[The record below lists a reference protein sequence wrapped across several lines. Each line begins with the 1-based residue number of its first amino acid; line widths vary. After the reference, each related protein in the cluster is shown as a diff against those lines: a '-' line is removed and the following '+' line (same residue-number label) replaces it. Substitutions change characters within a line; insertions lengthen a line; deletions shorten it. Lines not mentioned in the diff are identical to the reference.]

1 MAKPASRPLVYVADE
16 PDGDPTQALTP
27 ERIKAASRRHPGLFD
42 KFRFAYG
49 ADPKRA
55 DPKHL
60 AEASAKVDAAVAD
73 LQKFRV
79 KAAVKVPEGF
89 TKGAIDAF
97 ESHRKGQL
105 KVCDDQDRR
114 LAAARQRLKEVAAL
128 LK

>member
-1 MAKPASRPLVYVADE
+1 MGVSKEFNSESDRKAYLAKYAKKV
-16 PDGDPTQALTP
+16 
-27 ERIKAASRRHPGLFD
+27 
-42 KFRFAYG
+42 
-49 ADPKRA
+49 
-55 DPKHL
+55 